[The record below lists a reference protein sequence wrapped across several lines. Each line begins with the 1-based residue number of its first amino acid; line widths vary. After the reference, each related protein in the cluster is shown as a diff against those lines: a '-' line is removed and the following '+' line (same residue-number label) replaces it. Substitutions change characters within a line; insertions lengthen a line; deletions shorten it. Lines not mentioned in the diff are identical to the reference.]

1 MNLLKRIGVSLAA
14 LLVLAYLAYHTVVV
28 PYTSV
33 RTETALS
40 CSAKETISVTKSY
53 IIRSEHLVASE
64 TKGVHSYAVF
74 NGNKVAN
81 GGTIA
86 SVYASEAAARDQQK
100 MESLELQI
108 ANLETLQGMNSNI
121 AVSLDQLD
129 KQLKKQYIAT
139 LQGAGNGDLSQLA
152 SDSQNYLTL
161 LNRRLAVTD
170 ATADFSALLT
180 SLKAERDAL
189 IAAVGDPIATVT
201 APCSGYFVS
210 SVDGYETSLT
220 PEMIGDLTPEAF
232 DEIAPDSSVSDAD
245 FVGKVVSDVQWYLAA
260 KVPFDD
266 ALLVNKGD
274 ELYIDIPASTV
285 EELPVTVASVNKS
298 ETGDEAVI
306 LLRCNYMSA
315 ELSTLRSPVFQ
326 IVLKRFDGLRV
337 RTEAIKVEEGQKGVY
352 IVIGSTIRFVPVE
365 ILYNGNGYKVCKRT
379 DPLENGLHLYDDIVV
394 KGKNLYDGKPVQ
406 G

>member
-86 SVYASEAAARDQQK
+86 SVYASEAAARDPQK

-232 DEIAPDSSVSDAD
+232 DEIAADSSVSDAD

-266 ALLVNKGD
+266 
-274 ELYIDIPASTV
+274 
-285 EELPVTVASVNKS
+285 ELPVTVASVNKS

-315 ELSTLRSPVFQ
+315 ELSTLRSPAFQ

>member
-1 MNLLKRIGVSLAA
+1 MNLLKRIGATLGA
-14 LLVLAYLAYHTVVV
+14 LLLLAYLVYHTVVV

-40 CSAKETISVTKSY
+40 CSAKESISVTDSL

-64 TKGVHSYAVF
+64 SKGVHSFAVS

-86 SVYASEAAARDQQK
+86 TVYASEAAARNQQK
-100 MESLELQI
+100 LDSLQRQI
-108 ANLETLQGMNSNI
+108 ANLETLQGMSSNI

-129 KQLKKQYIAT
+129 KQMRKQFIAT
-139 LQGAGNGDLSQLA
+139 LQGVENGDLSDF
-152 SDSQNYLTL
+152 SDDSQAYLTL

-170 ATADFSALLT
+170 ASADFSSLLT
-180 SLKAERDAL
+180 TLKAERDGLLAS
-189 IAAVGDPIATVT
+189 VGDPIATVS

-210 SVDGYETSLT
+210 SVDGYETTLT
-220 PEMIGDLTPEAF
+220 PERIDELTPEVF
-232 DEIAPDSSVSDAD
+232 REIRADKSVSDSA

-266 ALLVNKGD
+266 ALLVSKGA
-274 ELYIDIPASTV
+274 ELSLDIPGLS
-285 EELPVTVASVNKS
+285 EGELPVTVAAVNKGES
-298 ETGDEAVI
+298 GDEAVI
-306 LLRCNYMSA
+306 LFSCQYMSA
-315 ELSTLRSPVFQ
+315 ELSTLRSPSFQ
-326 IVLKRFDGLRV
+326 IILKRFDGLRV
-337 RTEAIKVEEGQKGVY
+337 RTEAIKVEDGQKGVY
-352 IVIGSTIRFVPVE
+352 IVLGSTIRFVPVE
-365 ILYNGNGYKVCKRT
+365 ILYNGNGYKVCRQT
-379 DPLENGLHLYDDIVV
+379 DPMENGLHLYDDIVV